1 MTDKKDNFIEFGEEL
16 DPSVDAF
23 LSTEAER
30 RAIQKLPPQERK
42 KKAKEREKIRDRK
55 AKRVTY
61 DLPPDLRNQVAEIAK
76 KKGIPASQLASWLI
90 TRAFEQHGGSAEEL
104 DEELVPYLESSQSP
118 KFTWNLHRYLFKDS
132 ETE

>member
-23 LSTEAER
+23 LSTQAER

-61 DLPPDLRNQVAEIAK
+61 DLPPDLRSQVAKIAK
-76 KKGIPASQLASWLI
+76 KKGIPASQLAAWLL
-90 TRAFEQHGGSAEEL
+90 TQSLEEHGGSAEEL
-104 DEELVPYLESSQSP
+104 DDELTPYLESSESP
-118 KFTWNLHRYLFKDS
+118 KFTWNLHRYPFDGS
-132 ETE
+132 DT

>member
-42 KKAKEREKIRDRK
+42 KKAKERERIRDRK
-55 AKRVTY
+55 ARRVTY
-61 DLPPDLRNQVAEIAK
+61 DLPPDLRSQVAEIAK
-76 KKGIPASQLASWLI
+76 KKGVPASQLAAWLI
-90 TRAFEQHGGSAEEL
+90 TRALEQHGGSAEEL
-104 DEELVPYLESSQSP
+104 DEELTPYLESSQSP